1 MSKKRNKVFTN
12 VPFIMMSEIMLQ
24 YDRIK
29 DAVMKHNMYYYIPVV
44 KPSRTKSGY
53 SLSLL
58 KLTDIGLNLLGCKKV
73 KLKVHNNNVSRKL
86 ISNFSNVRMDNNT
99 YPNMIITINFKD
111 FLDIID
117 KGMVDDNILRY
128 INYLAYD
135 AITLISYD
143 HKIMGYVI
151 SH

>member
-29 DAVMKHNMYYYIPVV
+29 DAVMKHNMHYYIPVV

-73 KLKVHNNNVSRKL
+73 KLKVHN
-86 ISNFSNVRMDNNT
+86 
-99 YPNMIITINFKD
+99 NMIITINFKD